1 MTRYSS
7 AEAKE
12 GLTALVDKALAGEDV
27 TLTRDGKA
35 VVDLRP
41 SAQRAAPRPLGEAEW
56 RRQGAARRAR
66 SLGQDFGLNHSRDAR
81 SRAVTIY
88 LDASVVVSLFIAD
101 VHTGAADRMIEGLAE
116 DAIVSE
122 LCALEFAASVSRGV
136 RTGLLSEQA
145 AQEALA
151 DFDEWRALS
160 TVATALNIADF
171 NLAASLVRD
180 FATKLAAAAIS
191 VVYVSNSGFPG

>member
-1 MTRYSS
+1 M
-7 AEAKE
+7 
-12 GLTALVDKALAGEDV
+12 
-27 TLTRDGKA
+27 
-35 VVDLRP
+35 
-41 SAQRAAPRPLGEAEW
+41 
-56 RRQGAARRAR
+56 
-66 SLGQDFGLNHSRDAR
+66 
-81 SRAVTIY
+81 TIY

-101 VHTGAADRMIEGLAE
+101 VHTGAADQMIEGLAE

-122 LCALEFAASVSRGV
+122 LWALEFAASVSRGV

-160 TVATALNIADF
+160 TVATALSIADF

-180 FATKLAAAAIS
+180 FAAKLVAADALHLAAAINAGAKLATFDKRLIEAAKMRGADAIS
-191 VVYVSNSGFPG
+191 LD